1 MKKRSYMLI
10 AFLLGILIGALDT
23 GIVSPARTVIAD
35 SLKLTSSTSIWV
47 VTIYTLAYAVSMPI
61 SGKIA
66 DRYGKKKIFTFSI
79 VIFGIGSLLCGLSN
93 YSDSFSFLL
102 TARVIQAIGGG
113 GIMPIATAFI
123 GESFPPEKRG
133 SALGMVGAIFGIATT
148 IGPTVG
154 SAVLDT
160 FGVNH
165 WGILF
170 FINLPICILVIIL
183 SLISK
188 DEDTISPSKK
198 MDILG
203 SFAAS
208 LLILSLMYGLTK
220 LDFHNFKN
228 SIVQPNVYPYL
239 IAFIILIP
247 IFIIIEKK
255 AEDPIINLKYFRNRN
270 IAITLILSFIV
281 GCGMMGVVFVPQF
294 GENVLRIKTGNGG
307 YLVTLM
313 AIFSGVSAP
322 LGGKLI
328 DKYSAKLILILGFT
342 STAIGTLVL
351 ALITTST
358 SSTWSLILGLAFMG
372 LGMGFTMGTP
382 LNYLMQSYVDK
393 SETSSAQSTLSL
405 VRSIGVAISPNI
417 LVGFI
422 SAAGQNVG
430 NNIMHILPKVNIPT
444 GQGTTRAFDITSSF
458 SGGSVSSKALS
469 GFQNADVTTIFTL
482 VKNFTSSMLDKVSPM
497 IKAQLVAQT
506 HNSKMNFDPIIASFK
521 TNYLNSVDSVR
532 VQIEN
537 TFQTTL
543 NKGFS
548 NLFLAAAILAF
559 IGLIFTFLL
568 KNKEA

>member
-47 VTIYTLAYAVSMPI
+47 ITIYTLAYTVSMPI

-79 VIFGIGSLLCGLSN
+79 LIFGIGSLLCGLSN

>member
-47 VTIYTLAYAVSMPI
+47 ITIYTLAYAVSMPI

-79 VIFGIGSLLCGLSN
+79 LIFGIGSLLCGLSN

-208 LLILSLMYGLTK
+208 LLILSLMYGLTN

-255 AEDPIINLKYFRNRN
+255 AEDPIINLKYFKNRN

-469 GFQNADVTTIFTL
+469 GFQNADVTTIFNL